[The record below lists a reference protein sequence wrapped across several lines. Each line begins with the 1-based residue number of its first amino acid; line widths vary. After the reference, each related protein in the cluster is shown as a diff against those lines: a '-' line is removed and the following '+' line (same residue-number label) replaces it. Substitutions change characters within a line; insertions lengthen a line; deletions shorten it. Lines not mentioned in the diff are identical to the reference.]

1 MAEHKI
7 LLGFEVGTGE
17 PVYMSLAHTVVTGMT
32 QLSGKTTTLQA
43 IIDRSGL
50 RAIAFKTKRGEAGFN
65 NYHEILPY
73 FIEQSDWKYVSG
85 ILEAYL
91 HEKVKFERSWIMKAT
106 KNTRSLKDVLR
117 NIQTLKEK
125 AHGLSESVY
134 SVLEQYLIEIIP
146 QIDRFKFSKSLEVS
160 DGINVMDLSEMTL
173 EMRLLVIRSVMEQV
187 IEHMHSVIVIIP
199 EAWEAIP
206 QGRNTPVKLYAEIFI
221 RKGAAIGNFLF
232 IDSQDIAGID
242 KTPLRQCNNWIMGRQ
257 RETHEIERVRE
268 VIGKKIGEDEIRTL
282 KIGHF
287 IAAIGDDLKRVY
299 VLPTGVPEQLGR
311 DVALGL
317 KTSGVVADWL
327 DSHKVTEV
335 DELTREEK
343 VELLRLREEVK
354 RPRVDSDEQ
363 IQKIQDEA
371 AHLVGVASDEK
382 VKAELALQTSNEML
396 ADAGREITRL
406 SGKLR
411 DAEAWLR
418 IVEAIKTILP
428 TNSDEVLTTQTQ
440 KVDLTIQEAINTIEV
455 THTVKRINATT
466 DDLIGKIAYI
476 YIHDELN
483 GETFWVSS
491 FKPKFIEK
499 GWDWSNALIPSIVET
514 LMMFVNAGIFETKV
528 GLQGRR
534 DFKMI
539 LSPDEAQKKGLL
551 KFKET
556 IQ

>member
-1 MAEHKI
+1 MLTPKI
-7 LLGFEVGTGE
+7 LLGFEVGTGNE
-17 PVYMSLAHTVVTGMT
+17 VYMSVAHTVVTGMT

-146 QIDRFKFSKSLEVS
+146 QIDKFKFSKSLEVS

-173 EMRLLVIRSVMEQV
+173 EMRLLVIRSVMEKV
-187 IEHMHSVIVIIP
+187 ITDLHSIIVIIP

-221 RKGAAIGNFLF
+221 RKGAAIGNYLF

-268 VIGKKIGEDEIRTL
+268 VIGKKINEDTIRTL

-287 IAAIGDDLKRVY
+287 IAAIGDDLKTVY
-299 VLPTGVPEQLGR
+299 VLPTGISEQLGR

-317 KTSGVVADWL
+317 KTVEDVAEYM
-327 DSHKVTEV
+327 DSHRVKDV
-335 DELTREEK
+335 DELTREERA
-343 VELLRLREEVK
+343 ELLRLREEAK
-354 RPRVDSDEQ
+354 KPRVNLEDQ
-363 IQKIQDEA
+363 IKKIQDEA

-382 VKAELALQTSNEML
+382 TKAEVALETSNEML
-396 ADAGREITRL
+396 ANAGKEITRL
-406 SGKLR
+406 SAKLR
-411 DAEAWLR
+411 DADVGLKL
-418 IVEAIKTILP
+418 VEAIKALMPQSPASGNCSTQPLDLAIQGTI
-428 TNSDEVLTTQTQ
+428 NSV
-440 KVDLTIQEAINTIEV
+440 EV
-455 THTVKRINATT
+455 THTLKRIDLTT
-466 DDLIGKIAYI
+466 ETFAGKIAYLYATGKLAEI
-476 YIHDELN
+476 FEHRDIKRLFD
-483 GETFWVSS
+483 
-491 FKPKFIEK
+491 EK
-499 GWDWSNALIPSIVET
+499 GWGFSNAQVSDAMKELVG
-514 LMMFVNAGIFETKV
+514 LGIFYTKPA
-528 GLQGRR
+528 GNKPRWLPTQTAE
-534 DFKMI
+534 D
-539 LSPDEAQKKGLL
+539 LQKKGLL
-551 KFKET
+551 KVTET

>member
-1 MAEHKI
+1 MIANKI

-65 NYHEILPY
+65 NYHEILPF

-117 NIQTLKEK
+117 NIQVLKEK

-146 QIDRFKFSKSLEVS
+146 QIERFTFSKTLNVS
-160 DGINVMDLSEMTL
+160 DGINVMDVSEMTL
-173 EMRLLVIRSVMEQV
+173 EMRLLVIRSVMEKV
-187 IEHMHSVIVIIP
+187 ITDLHSVIVIIP

-221 RKGAAIGNFLF
+221 RKGAAIGNYLF

-257 RETHEIERVRE
+257 RETHEVERVRE
-268 VIGKKIGEDEIRTL
+268 VIGKKISEDEIKTL

-299 VLPTGVPEQLGR
+299 VLPTGVPEEMGR
-311 DVALGL
+311 DVSLG
-317 KTSGVVADWL
+317 KVQPQDVAEWL
-327 DSHKVTEV
+327 ENHSKKDVN
-335 DELTREEK
+335 ELTNEEK
-343 VELLRLREEVK
+343 AELSRLREEVK
-354 RPRVDSDEQ
+354 DLRLKPDAQNE
-363 IQKIQDEA
+363 KIKVEEA
-371 AHLVGVASDEK
+371 LK
-382 VKAELALQTSNEML
+382 TSNEML
-396 ADAGREITRL
+396 VTSEKEITKL
-406 SGKLR
+406 NTTLEEIKNKLR
-411 DAEAWLR
+411 DADAGLK
-418 IVEAIKTILP
+418 IVEAIKAIIP
-428 TNSDEVLTTQTQ
+428 SIPNINSSIQPL
-440 KVDLTIQEAINTIEV
+440 DLTIQGMINNIEV
-455 THTVKRINATT
+455 THTLRRIELTT
-466 DDLIGKIAYI
+466 ETFMGKIAYLYATGKLSDI
-476 YIHDELN
+476 FEHKDIKRFFD
-483 GETFWVSS
+483 
-491 FKPKFIEK
+491 EK
-499 GWDWSNALIPSIVET
+499 GWGFSNAQVSDAMKELIGLGLFYIKP
-514 LMMFVNAGIFETKV
+514 AGNKPRWVPTQTAEE
-528 GLQGRR
+528 L
-534 DFKMI
+534 
-539 LSPDEAQKKGLL
+539 QKKGLL
-551 KFKET
+551 KIKEVE
-556 IQ
+556 

>member
-106 KNTRSLKDVLR
+106 KNTRSLSEVLKNTR
-117 NIQTLKEK
+117 ALKEK
-125 AHGLSESVY
+125 AHGLNESVY

-146 QIDRFKFSKSLEVS
+146 QINRFTFSKSLEVS
-160 DGINVMDLSEMTL
+160 DGINVMDLSEMTI

-187 IEHMHSVIVIIP
+187 INHMHSVIVIIP

-206 QGRNTPVKLYAEIFI
+206 QSRNTPVKQYAEIFI
-221 RKGAAIGNFLF
+221 RKGASIGNYLF

-268 VIGKKIGEDEIRTL
+268 VIGKKVSEDEIRTL

-317 KTSGVVADWL
+317 KTSGFVADWL
-327 DSHKVTEV
+327 DSHKVNEV
-335 DELTREEK
+335 DELTSAEK
-343 VELLRLREEVK
+343 AELLRLREEVK
-354 RPRVDSDEQ
+354 RPRVDSEEQ
-363 IQKIQDEA
+363 IKKIQEEA
-371 AHLVGVASDEK
+371 AHMIGVASDEK
-382 VKAELALQTSNEML
+382 VKVERELTTSNEML
-396 ADAGREITRL
+396 AATGKEITRL
-406 SGKLR
+406 EAKLR
-411 DAEAWLR
+411 DAEAGLK
-418 IVEAIKTILP
+418 IVEVIKALIP
-428 TNSDEVLTTQTQ
+428 QNATNCSVQVQ
-440 KVDLTIQEAINTIEV
+440 GVDVAVQGTVNKIEV
-455 THTVKRINATT
+455 SHTVKRVELTT
-466 DDLIGKIAYI
+466 ETFAGKIAYLFATGKVTGRFEI
-476 YIHDELN
+476 KDIKRLLE
-483 GETFWVSS
+483 
-491 FKPKFIEK
+491 EK
-499 GWDWSNALIPSIVET
+499 GWGFAGAQVTPAMKELMALGLFSYRPAGNRPGWVPSQTAEQ
-514 LMMFVNAGIFETKV
+514 
-528 GLQGRR
+528 LQ
-534 DFKMI
+534 
-539 LSPDEAQKKGLL
+539 EKGLL